1 MALWDKIQNGTPNNS
16 SATKTPYQQVF
27 AQPVQQEW
35 KVGDK
40 PNNYGQALATIN
52 ELYKKDPNKAQE
64 KLSLLNQYRTQPGN
78 MWYDP
83 FSAATNN
90 AVNELKSYGVNPADL
105 TPDWFKANTSWQ
117 GYLSYNG
124 TTTTPSKPGKK
135 ASEQEKAAYAL
146 YQYQKSMDVTNA
158 AKNEWTAAQGEIN
171 YWANRE
177 DLNLSDDD
185 IIKRVFGSGKYST
198 LKKMDDSRT
207 TGSPLELNDA
217 IDYNQD
223 SVRGAIWAARNGGG
237 TGNIRQNI
245 ANYYLKSG
253 NSWKDDPNI
262 SAKLNID
269 NLDTFSRY
277 EVGMAGDGMDK
288 AGVYFGVPS
297 FSKADVEALRNN
309 VDWEDETSVKM
320 YQTVLAA
327 EETTEKAETEL
338 ANLTKA
344 FQRRLNRGFKD
355 QNEANKWIDSQ
366 LESSDYSTLAKMDA
380 SLKSG
385 KIMDMTRAVPY
396 RKQMLQQMAA
406 DSIANPKK
414 TGNEIMGSY
423 GVAVS
428 DGDDSV
434 TKVENDKVGNAID
447 ALGSF
452 LSQGEKD
459 YFDAV
464 PGVEYGNIAAGLNG
478 IAEGIKTGMIDIT
491 NNAAR
496 YAEDANGKYNK
507 TWLGSLASRNEYER
521 YQTTADRLAAE
532 VEDFEK
538 NNSTQILA
546 SESIESEPV
555 FSLDDGTHVQLIYDD
570 ETGEYEVGN
579 VWNDMWRF
587 GQTSPEQL
595 AAANEKAE
603 QLRIE
608 QNNRANGI
616 RAAQAEAGE
625 MDADTIKGV
634 EEYNKKKEQLAALN
648 GYLEENKA
656 GYEQSIRD
664 AEIAKA
670 NRDALGAIAAKA
682 MGIEYDPSTADSIM
696 QFAGGFYQ
704 YESPE
709 ADGNSLIDEIAGSS
723 AADVDT
729 AIKEN
734 DKVVKDV
741 QFIMN
746 TLGDAVP
753 DDLKQHFDAFLA
765 DAEKQNRVYNDYL
778 ITKNPQFLSL
788 AEEGR
793 DIAIDMSDISNVKI
807 GNTKKD
813 YLPLMT
819 DLEKDIYFAL
829 AARDGIE
836 AADQFYLDLR
846 DDLMT
851 RLDIGIEN
859 VTKKTA
865 ESGALGR
872 FISEIA
878 VILPAGLNA
887 LAGAVYSAG
896 VALGGDEKD
905 LRILKIGSHISQSQH
920 QANVNAIK
928 ETYKDN
934 PALAEV
940 LSGAYEILYNRGN
953 SFMTGKLLG
962 QFMPNIEGGGKV
974 ADFFNNIFS
983 ATPIALSAASDALED
998 AIKRNADPKQQ
1009 AIIFASTLIAES
1021 WTEGIEFG
1029 HIEEAGKLLLTK
1041 KGITTFLKNYIPN
1054 ALSEVVGES
1063 ANDLIENAADYW
1075 VKYINN
1081 PDYQTQH
1088 DNAVRDALAKDDT
1101 LTPEQAE
1108 ALVHQA
1114 EVDGVLHTAIIS
1126 FFSPGADVVAM
1137 TGNTLTTYLG
1147 YAQEAREYNQNA
1159 TGKHAKQKSIRDIR
1173 LEHEAAEAEAR
1184 RAAEEAQTVRTET
1197 PVETAQAK
1205 QTEQVQPEQYPVN
1218 GPAESQRRS
1227 HAQAMNAYETGIIML
1242 EEAADA
1248 DATAQA
1254 AAIATVINTGDNYMA
1269 QAAAAKLN
1277 IGMVQGIL
1285 VAGQQNNIDI
1295 NTLSTGLQL
1304 AALGNGQ
1311 CADILA
1317 NGAANGLGITQMA
1330 QQIAAAVSSDM
1341 QNPGVAQGVAAGI
1354 HDARV
1359 NEEFKRLMATGLGDA
1374 AVEAQAKIDAAREAT
1389 RAAEQEA
1396 EQKNNE
1402 LEAARKGVSDAAAA
1416 VAADPIND
1424 GNQMT
1429 GALAKMTSAA
1439 AVAQEYAQKLDK
1451 ARKDQQKVEDD
1462 NRKAIETT
1470 TAYMRQQAEQTI
1482 SQQEQAEAQ
1491 AKAEAEAQASA
1502 EAAAA
1507 HAEEDART
1515 GKADEDSRR
1524 AAIDAEIQRR
1534 GLTGEKAES
1543 VREQLYRFDN
1553 DIAMR
1558 KLDMNQILSNSESA
1572 LAIGMLSRRLGVAI
1586 EVGDM
1591 PEGKN
1596 GKYSNG
1602 KITLSNKLTV
1612 GQAMVEVA
1620 LHEITHSLENTKS
1633 YSKYKSVV
1641 ESILFNNPEAKQ
1653 KAVQDRIDFYK
1664 RNGVDLTTEDA
1675 EAEIVADFAK
1685 NNLANRQ
1692 TVERMLDEGIGGT
1705 MRNILHNI
1713 NQFLKNARLTG
1724 EERKT
1729 AENFRRAER
1738 LFQKAIN
1745 ERRNISVHPSNEQFS
1760 VNQFA
1765 EAAGLFYNEIE
1776 VKDDNGNIIA
1786 KPGLYTTD
1794 PSKDTNAKR
1803 VEQVTPEMI
1812 QSTPVGMLTN
1822 SALALGTM
1830 NQETVGKIH
1839 KMFADLMNMCVNLND
1854 TNLVWEI
1861 AGSTLYSEF
1870 SAIKANSD
1878 KQYSSTVDFG
1888 TICTKTQAVV
1898 DQLSRDMLRL
1908 GRGLKATEIL
1918 QVYNDV
1924 YEADLKVPC
1933 PVCYVFSRWLGVPSL
1948 LENIRQYQ
1956 NRFLG
1961 EEGQEISKEET
1972 QKRVNEF
1979 IANAHSTEFGIDE
1992 TFIEAQKAARNKA
2005 QKSIDSVNK
2014 KVAAIQAKIA
2024 GYQDKLNANPND
2036 KNAKRYLASA
2046 ENNLAKFMDDL
2057 AKAKENYENADVAAY
2072 AKVVNK
2078 KKADIEGKI
2087 KDKQVAIEGN
2097 DKGKRGIN
2105 DDISDALKE
2114 GKPIDKLVEKRTK
2127 LYSEIDELNAKLR
2140 EVDAYNWVTQALCKL
2155 DKDGNFVIDDDFHR
2169 TRNEILLDLNRTGEF
2184 AKDVKNWT
2192 YRCTRG
2198 AGMGKAILP
2207 YSGASIGDSVLGV
2220 GARTMTNPY
2229 KDGDVA
2235 GAFRSLRDA
2244 ITKAKRQNLIGG
2256 QRFQSTSDFRPE
2268 WGLDYILTFIEQQ
2281 AIGSNGQLYTKVNE
2295 AVPLYASAGIDVN
2308 CSIMPSSNGWHKATA
2323 GEIESMSDSEKKSRV
2338 ITFKDDA
2345 GNDQTVVLDFSG
2357 VTGMEYGAARLLSK
2371 MFDNVQMIM
2380 VGIND
2385 VHIKACLAGE
2395 EIDFVIPW
2403 HASGNTKGQLSRM
2416 MQTVGEQLTNSS
2428 DYTKVQT
2435 DGLSDADKK
2444 DLKEAHGR
2452 VERGEDLT
2460 DRDLDLLHKEEMR
2473 DARERLLTGKTL
2485 TATDIERIAE
2495 SKYLTSLYERFEG
2508 KTLDGKELPHDSN
2521 YWIELPD
2528 KDGNMTS
2535 ERVKMTTGQAEQI
2548 FPYEYWDTS
2557 LRKEDADQNGW
2568 NFIEYCQELGLV
2580 PRFSGGNQ
2588 KSETTGEISRFGN
2601 FSGAVYDEAG
2611 NIVGYDREKMAKGY
2625 WKLLID
2631 RKMYDNNG
2639 NYRSQQQ
2646 IDASNVKAGGL
2657 MAGEDGKMHHVQSN
2671 IPDQTAGAT
2680 YRGAEAEAKHRQADK
2695 AFYDRQSKE
2704 DQARIDA
2711 WEDSHANIREQYSM
2725 TGDINAGD
2733 EMTAGEIL
2741 QMLSDAGAD
2750 YQNSIAEGNMLN
2762 AVQDADFMDSLEAND
2777 YVVVSDNDD
2786 TDPNYRDADNEPA
2799 TNNAI
2804 EKSDIKTQYSLR
2816 MDPPPKKT
2824 ITCYKAFYAK
2834 DGKLYPPMV
2843 SNNTNEEDISKDRE
2857 KRTSQTMRGLETPVG
2872 VWLNADVGSL
2882 AVDENGEPLRTS
2894 TTGRLRVKND
2904 KGGDSLAYRPGWH
2917 LGEWPDA
2924 TQFYRQDPVT
2934 GEKKSLMPDDLV
2946 FAECEIAAD
2955 VDYQMEAF
2963 ELGMSD
2969 TGKFNRS
2976 QAGLPR
2982 IPVDGYY
2989 KYRTNANPNE
2999 APWFI
3004 SGAMKVNRILT
3015 DEECRDICAQYGVT
3029 PGERYSHHDIV
3040 LEDYGLKAGPV
3051 TPTENL
3057 ERFEK
3062 NEASYRNDEMLRNAL
3077 ADERYKGAYTR
3088 RALDFDNARLRNEFR
3103 IDRIDDEQYE
3113 RYRNEYVA
3121 PEESQYDIA
3130 DNGSNMT
3137 IGEMQQFMIDAGVAT
3152 KEQFDVGP
3160 DKYARPLEGENPSA
3174 TIQSEGN
3181 AQRQFGSQ
3189 TAQRSDELD
3198 ASVRQFLKDNSGYV
3212 PDTNEAQINRA
3223 IQWIRSNKNSNES
3236 DGLAESI
3243 QKIAMEDFDYRSA
3256 DGQARMVATM
3266 GLAVA
3271 KNDSIAQAAL
3281 ADAYNRQGTD
3291 LGRALQARKLFRL
3304 MTPAG
3309 RVATLQKMLQN
3320 TQAELA
3326 AKGRNIDLKFSDWIY
3341 MAASAANNEGDFQ
3354 RVQKRAAEELAE
3366 QIPANWKDKLRTLRM
3381 LSMLGNPR
3389 THVRNIIGNALFVPA
3404 VSIKNKLGAVAELGL
3419 KPGERTKTM
3428 RFAVDKSIRDFAKQD
3443 AIAMKDDLTGDSR
3456 WNEGDA
3462 VKREVKPF
3470 KGFMQ
3475 KLVDANGNALEFE
3488 DWFFLKGHYT
3498 RALGG
3503 WMQANGYTAEQMR
3516 SNPALLEK
3524 GRAYAVEEAQKA
3536 TYRDANKLAQT
3547 LNKVSR
3553 EGGVA
3558 GFLVDAVLPFKKTP
3572 ANILR
3577 RGIEYSPVGIMKT
3590 LTADAVHLKQY
3601 MDAKNGKLSVMPD
3614 KAISPNQFIDHLCA
3628 GLTGSAIM
3636 AVGAL
3641 LSSMGVVSAGMDD
3654 DDDKFDELR
3663 GGQEYSFKVNLFGQ
3677 DVTYTMDWAAP
3688 MSMPFFVGAAIFDQ
3702 LDGERGDFNVE
3713 SLINDLGAMAE
3724 PVFNLSMLDG
3734 VNTLFQTSQYDDTNT
3749 ITQIGGKIASNYVTS
3764 YVPSLLG
3771 GIARTVDPVRRKSF
3785 VKSGEGG
3792 GLMGT
3797 FRYAIEQ
3804 TQNKIPGLSQ
3814 QNIAYRNAWGEADE
3828 SSTIEKIFE
3837 NFLSPGYISPVK
3849 EDPVLD
3855 ELERLY
3861 NSMEVDDST
3870 RNNLIPKLP
3879 NKSVS
3884 GTALEAEQYDAVT
3897 VQRGQTAKNLLTEL
3911 MNTDYFKSAADQDR
3925 ASMVADVWTFAT
3937 QTANNA
3943 AVGRKLDGWVLNTQ
3957 TNPVQGI
3964 INRSKK
3970 TVADE
3975 TKNGWKAEAVQAVQ
3989 MGDFDALDV
3998 CIERLGE
4005 LGVKKSSV
4013 KTAVGNAFKE
4023 DYIKAYQRNDFATM
4037 YDIEGTL
4044 EDTGL
4049 FTYADFEKWLDDM
4062 NKSIEDEEI

>member
-1 MALWDKIQNGTPNNS
+1 MAFWDKIQNGTPNNS
-16 SATKTPYQQVF
+16 SAAKTPYQQNF
-27 AQPVQQEW
+27 SQPIQQEW
-35 KVGDK
+35 KLGDK
-40 PNNYGQALATIN
+40 PTNYGQALATIN
-52 ELYKKDPNKAQE
+52 QIAKTDPTKAQQ
-64 KLSLLNQYRTQPGN
+64 KLTMLDQFRTQPGN
-78 MWYDP
+78 IYYDAY
-83 FSAATNN
+83 SKATNG
-90 AVNELKSYGVNPADL
+90 AVNNLASYGIDARGL
-105 TPDWFKANTSWQ
+105 TPEWFQQNTGWQ
-117 GYLSYNG
+117 NYLSYNG
-124 TTTTPSKPGKK
+124 TTNTPSKPGKK
-135 ASEQEKAAYAL
+135 ASQEELIAYDL
-146 YQYQKSMDVTNA
+146 YQYQKGMDTTGK
-158 AKNEWTAAQGEIN
+158 AKSEWAAAQQEIA
-171 YWANRE
+171 YWAGRS

-185 IIKRVFGSGKYST
+185 IIRKVFGSNKYST
-198 LKKMDDSRT
+198 LKKMDDTRT
-207 TGSPLELNDA
+207 SASPLELNEA
-217 IDYNQD
+217 IGYNAD
-223 SVRGAIWAARNGGG
+223 SVRGTIWAARNGGG
-237 TGNIRQNI
+237 TGNSRQDI

-406 DSIANPKK
+406 DVIANPKK

-434 TKVENDKVGNAID
+434 TKVENDKVGSAID

-496 YAEDANGKYNK
+496 YAEDANWKYNK

-521 YQTTADRLAAE
+521 YQTTANSLAAE

-538 NNSTQILA
+538 KNGTQILA

-555 FSLDDGTHVQLIYDD
+555 FSLDDGTQVQLIYDD

-587 GQTSPEQL
+587 GQISPEQL

-696 QFAGGFYQ
+696 QYAGGFYQ

-709 ADGNSLIDEIAGSS
+709 ADGNSLIDEIHGSS
-723 AADVDT
+723 VADIG
-729 AIKEN
+729 AMIQEN
-734 DKVVKDV
+734 NKVVQDV

-746 TLGDAVP
+746 TLGDSIP

-765 DAEKQNRVYNDYL
+765 DAEKQNRVYNNYL
-778 ITKNPQFLSL
+778 ITNNPNFLSL
-788 AEEGR
+788 VEKGR
-793 DIAIDMSDISNVKI
+793 DAALDMSDIYNVKI
-807 GNTKKD
+807 GNTQKQWF
-813 YLPLMT
+813 PMMT
-819 DLEKDIYFAL
+819 PEEVDIYFAL

-851 RLDIGIEN
+851 RLDVGIEN
-859 VTKKTA
+859 VTRKTA

-872 FISEIA
+872 FVSEIGA
-878 VILPAGLNA
+878 ILPAAINSISGM
-887 LAGAVYSAG
+887 VYSAG
-896 VALGGDEKD
+896 VALGADEKE
-905 LRILKIGSHISQSQH
+905 LRILKVGSHLSQSQH

-974 ADFFNNIFS
+974 ADFLNNIFS

-1029 HIEEAGKLLLTK
+1029 HIEESGKLLLTK

-1197 PVETAQAK
+1197 PVETAQTE

-1416 VAADPIND
+1416 VAANPIND

-1776 VKDDNGNIIA
+1776 IKDDNGNIVA

-1961 EEGQEISKEET
+1961 EEGQEVSKEET

-1979 IANAHSTEFGIDE
+1979 IANAHSQEFGIDE

-2097 DKGKRGIN
+2097 DKGERGIN

-2711 WEDSHANIREQYSM
+2711 WEDSHANTREQYSLV
-2725 TGDINAGD
+2725 GDINAAA
-2733 EMTAGEIL
+2733 EMTTGEML
-2741 QMLSDAGAD
+2741 QMFNDAGIEMD
-2750 YQNSIAEGNMLN
+2750 IDMDEDAEVDDREVITA
-2762 AVQDADFMDSLEAND
+2762 AVKD
-2777 YVVVSDNDD
+2777 
-2786 TDPNYRDADNEPA
+2786 
-2799 TNNAI
+2799 I
-2804 EKSDIKTQYSLR
+2804 EKDY
-2816 MDPPPKKT
+2816 DPT
-2824 ITCYKAFYAK
+2824 IYN
-2834 DGKLYPPMV
+2834 GKLYLKPETLEHWL
-2843 SNNTNEEDISKDRE
+2843 SDRGYGSTNPDYAQCYI
-2857 KRTSQTMRGLETPVG
+2857 TTMDPADFLRMTTVTARGQQRI
-2872 VWLNADVGSL
+2872 LNEAGFL
-2882 AVDENGEPLRTS
+2882 NRG
-2894 TTGRLRVKND
+2894 ND
-2904 KGGDSLAYRPGWH
+2904 QYGDSASLERQARTQPIMLDINEANGVIEGHEGRHRSIALAR
-2917 LGEWPDA
+2917 
-2924 TQFYRQDPVT
+2924 
-2934 GEKKSLMPDDLV
+2934 
-2946 FAECEIAAD
+2946 
-2955 VDYQMEAF
+2955 
-2963 ELGMSD
+2963 
-2969 TGKFNRS
+2969 
-2976 QAGLPR
+2976 AGVKE
-2982 IPVDGYY
+2982 IPVLLYDAST
-2989 KYRTNANPNE
+2989 KYSKTAKDQMTLKGQGNYDFANGNTITFSDVIPLNNAHRDEIFQRFTASDAEKIDAESNQQ
-2999 APWFI
+2999 
-3004 SGAMKVNRILT
+3004 SIL
-3015 DEECRDICAQYGVT
+3015 
-3029 PGERYSHHDIV
+3029 
-3040 LEDYGLKAGPV
+3040 
-3051 TPTENL
+3051 
-3057 ERFEK
+3057 
-3062 NEASYRNDEMLRNAL
+3062 
-3077 ADERYKGAYTR
+3077 
-3088 RALDFDNARLRNEFR
+3088 
-3103 IDRIDDEQYE
+3103 
-3113 RYRNEYVA
+3113 
-3121 PEESQYDIA
+3121 QYDIA

-3137 IGEMQQFMIDAGVAT
+3137 VGEMQQFMVDAGVAT

-3160 DKYARPLEGENPSA
+3160 GKYAIPLEGENPSE
-3174 TIQSEGN
+3174 TLPSEGN

-3271 KNDSIAQAAL
+3271 KKDAIAQAAL

-3516 SNPALLEK
+3516 NNPALLEK
-3524 GRAYAVEEAQKA
+3524 GRAYAVQEAQKA

-3641 LSSMGVVSAGMDD
+3641 LASMGVVSAGMDD

-3828 SSTIEKIFE
+3828 SSFVEKVFE

-3861 NSMEVDDST
+3861 NSTEVDDST

-4062 NKSIEDEEI
+4062 NKSIIEDEDEVVVYDAIGQYGRGNIDLNNRQVVRNDDGSISTERSFSTNIDGKEVLLPTVINGRVVSEEEAIEHYFQTGEYLGKFDTVEEANRYAEMLHNRQDQYYNR